1 MIEQKHTTRATS
13 PTAKERLMNT
23 QTYIYDIIFHV
34 VSMTWI
40 FMLLS
45 ACIVLLCVQ
54 VDGAITF
61 NMKWNSLDKLTRLG
75 SNNDCHLHCAT
86 NHDANKKNDP
96 SNEQSILR
104 QQPNPNAI
112 QQIQDMERQLLKA
125 SQENQRLDIQ
135 RQSLQ
140 RLLHR
145 LVQGGAVVDDTM
157 DPQQME
163 AHDDTRVAA
172 LEREDPMENIW
183 IESMRSPSESNRDL
197 ISTKLSPQSTTVE
210 ESCDAASSAGL
221 TLEYQSSCDHSQL
234 EHSLQTL
241 PRQQSE
247 CTSSLDVTI
256 TTDTCTDSQ
265 GAVFHAEPIQHVDD
279 MDKRRKTDLLCV
291 VPTIVDASDAK
302 IRDAV
307 QRVKT
312 PTALPNTAESK
323 NLTQQ
328 LEIVKPFNPEC
339 HHTHEHVDESQWVDN
354 NQLSDTKG
362 GLAVDQPNDELLPEP
377 FASIVTIDIVMQQI
391 ETCLRAFDAPTD
403 WKTQVKALWRL
414 ELAFQEVTP
423 DISFDG
429 VPERIFPLAEH
440 VNTLLS
446 SIRSKVVKHTCGVI
460 ASCATFIGSQMALFN
475 DQVIL
480 QVLHTARVNIKVF
493 RQAGDECMQAI
504 STHSRYSL
512 DIILD
517 YFDTVEA
524 DDIRELILKQL
535 QLVMTSW
542 SKLELQPHYDRLKI
556 LLGKGLGERREPTR
570 ETARRAFCAFCDMWV
585 ENMDEFVD
593 IPSSRLYGAF
603 SSEHPTARITLALSS
618 KFGPAGQKPKRRSLR
633 RIRNPILSDSQ
644 SMMPDIVGD
653 TTTCPRVVCD
663 RIIQDEE
670 TKCAPLAN
678 DPTAGKT
685 STDHLPPTMTSA
697 RKSSERCALS
707 LQTISATFAQE
718 AHCNLFIPLPPC
730 VELST
735 QPCAEVPCEEMI
747 GDNTLHHRPQEQMTV
762 VNEHEEVAPLT
773 SIVDPQDTHIEQP
786 TMATGSA
793 ESPPHAQTNS
803 LQLDLSMQTMAGSDL
818 CDCTSSE
825 STLDVYSS
833 TSNEDLA
840 VRPCPPCAAMP
851 ASPEVNLAHGM
862 VTIDNIVNHGVPHKT
877 LQVKHAARQKHTV
890 EDENATRSPEIVAP
904 IDQVPLMVDETS
916 LQPTPEHHPTET
928 LHSMISTLI
937 PDRPPQR
944 QPHARPAQSSRTP
957 REDMKAR
964 SRRVYKTL
972 PEVVEKKRQ
981 DEQMRERKVML
992 EKAKLFEQARQEKRR
1007 YLKQQMACKTLTH
1020 LDEKQQ

>member
-1 MIEQKHTTRATS
+1 
-13 PTAKERLMNT
+13 
-23 QTYIYDIIFHV
+23 
-34 VSMTWI
+34 
-40 FMLLS
+40 
-45 ACIVLLCVQ
+45 
-54 VDGAITF
+54 
-61 NMKWNSLDKLTRLG
+61 
-75 SNNDCHLHCAT
+75 
-86 NHDANKKNDP
+86 
-96 SNEQSILR
+96 
-104 QQPNPNAI
+104 
-112 QQIQDMERQLLKA
+112 MERQLLKA

-197 ISTKLSPQSTTVE
+197 ISTKLSPRFRPQILPCPTLQSQRQLKNR
-210 ESCDAASSAGL
+210 AMQRPPL
-221 TLEYQSSCDHSQL
+221 L

-570 ETARRAFCAFCDMWV
+570 ETARRAFCAFCDM
-585 ENMDEFVD
+585 
-593 IPSSRLYGAF
+593 
-603 SSEHPTARITLALSS
+603 
-618 KFGPAGQKPKRRSLR
+618 
-633 RIRNPILSDSQ
+633 
-644 SMMPDIVGD
+644 
-653 TTTCPRVVCD
+653 C
-663 RIIQDEE
+663 
-670 TKCAPLAN
+670 
-678 DPTAGKT
+678 
-685 STDHLPPTMTSA
+685 
-697 RKSSERCALS
+697 SERCALS

-803 LQLDLSMQTMAGSDL
+803 LQLDLSMQTMAG
-818 CDCTSSE
+818 
-825 STLDVYSS
+825 
-833 TSNEDLA
+833 
-840 VRPCPPCAAMP
+840 
-851 ASPEVNLAHGM
+851 
-862 VTIDNIVNHGVPHKT
+862 
-877 LQVKHAARQKHTV
+877 
-890 EDENATRSPEIVAP
+890 
-904 IDQVPLMVDETS
+904 
-916 LQPTPEHHPTET
+916 
-928 LHSMISTLI
+928 
-937 PDRPPQR
+937 
-944 QPHARPAQSSRTP
+944 

>member
-1 MIEQKHTTRATS
+1 
-13 PTAKERLMNT
+13 
-23 QTYIYDIIFHV
+23 
-34 VSMTWI
+34 
-40 FMLLS
+40 
-45 ACIVLLCVQ
+45 
-54 VDGAITF
+54 
-61 NMKWNSLDKLTRLG
+61 
-75 SNNDCHLHCAT
+75 
-86 NHDANKKNDP
+86 
-96 SNEQSILR
+96 
-104 QQPNPNAI
+104 
-112 QQIQDMERQLLKA
+112 MERQLLKA

-197 ISTKLSPQSTTVE
+197 ISTKLSPRFRPQILPCPTLQSQRQLKNR
-210 ESCDAASSAGL
+210 AMQRPPL
-221 TLEYQSSCDHSQL
+221 L

-556 LLGKGLGERREPTR
+556 VLGKGLGERREPTR
-570 ETARRAFCAFCDMWV
+570 ETARRAFCAFCDM
-585 ENMDEFVD
+585 
-593 IPSSRLYGAF
+593 
-603 SSEHPTARITLALSS
+603 
-618 KFGPAGQKPKRRSLR
+618 
-633 RIRNPILSDSQ
+633 
-644 SMMPDIVGD
+644 
-653 TTTCPRVVCD
+653 C
-663 RIIQDEE
+663 
-670 TKCAPLAN
+670 
-678 DPTAGKT
+678 
-685 STDHLPPTMTSA
+685 
-697 RKSSERCALS
+697 SERCALS

-803 LQLDLSMQTMAGSDL
+803 LQLDLSMQTMAG
-818 CDCTSSE
+818 
-825 STLDVYSS
+825 
-833 TSNEDLA
+833 
-840 VRPCPPCAAMP
+840 
-851 ASPEVNLAHGM
+851 
-862 VTIDNIVNHGVPHKT
+862 
-877 LQVKHAARQKHTV
+877 
-890 EDENATRSPEIVAP
+890 
-904 IDQVPLMVDETS
+904 
-916 LQPTPEHHPTET
+916 
-928 LHSMISTLI
+928 
-937 PDRPPQR
+937 
-944 QPHARPAQSSRTP
+944 